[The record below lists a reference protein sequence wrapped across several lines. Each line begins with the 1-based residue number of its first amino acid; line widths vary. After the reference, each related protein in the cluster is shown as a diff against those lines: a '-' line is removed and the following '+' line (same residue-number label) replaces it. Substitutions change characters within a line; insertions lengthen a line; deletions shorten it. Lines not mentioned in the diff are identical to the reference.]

1 MSLTN
6 RQEYILGLLIKTYI
20 EDGQP
25 VGSNTLVARYSL
37 NVSSATVR
45 NEMSALDSHGMLVQL
60 HTSAGR
66 IPTEL
71 GYRYFVQRLLGEYE
85 LPSRERQM
93 IQHQFHQ
100 ARLDLDQWM
109 RLASAILARTSLGA
123 SIVTAPRP
131 RHSRFKHLQ
140 LISTQGRLVLMVL
153 VLYGGEVKQQ
163 MLTLADSLPQA
174 RLTTAADRLN
184 GLFDGLSIG
193 EIEIAG
199 QRLEMALERD
209 VSLLVLDAMRRA
221 DERAISNVY
230 RAGLT
235 NIMEDESTRP
245 ALRVLEERTR
255 LASVLSHVLDEM
267 DEDSGVRVVI
277 GGDSRWEELKNCSII
292 LSRYGVGDE
301 LMGEVAIIGPTRMSY
316 GRNISAVRYVAG
328 LMSGFVSDY
337 YVDQQLSSISGT
349 AIIDADLE
357 APNQEN
363 SIEGQDVVAPKRP
376 NISYLPTIV
385 IGIDEAYE

>member
-1 MSLTN
+1 
-6 RQEYILGLLIKTYI
+6 
-20 EDGQP
+20 GQP
-25 VGSNTLVARYSL
+25 VGSKTLVARYKL

-45 NEMSALDSHGMLVQL
+45 NEMSALDALGFLVQL

-66 IPTEL
+66 IPTER

-85 LPSRERQM
+85 LPARERQM

-109 RLASAILARTSLGA
+109 RLSSAILARTSLGA
-123 SIVTAPRP
+123 SVVTAPRP
-131 RHSRFKHLQ
+131 RYSRFKHLQ

-163 MLTLADSLPQA
+163 MLTLADSLPQT
-174 RLTTAADRLN
+174 RLTAAAERLN
-184 GLFDGLSIG
+184 AQFDGLGLS
-193 EIEIAG
+193 EIETSSP
-199 QRLEMALERD
+199 RLELALERE
-209 VSLLVLDAMRRA
+209 VALLVLDAMRRA

-255 LASVLSHVLDEM
+255 LASVLSNVLDEM
-267 DEDSGVRVVI
+267 DDDSGVRVVI
-277 GGDSRWEELKNCSII
+277 GGDGRWEELKNCSII

-301 LMGEVAIIGPTRMSY
+301 LMGEVAVIGPTRMSY

-328 LMSGFVSDY
+328 LMSSFVSDY
-337 YVDQQLSSISGT
+337 YVDQQLSSASGGL
-349 AIIDADLE
+349 IIDAEERFPQANDDGGS
-357 APNQEN
+357 N
-363 SIEGQDVVAPKRP
+363 
-376 NISYLPTIV
+376 LPTIV
-385 IGIDEAYE
+385 IGTDEDYE

>member
-25 VGSNTLVARYSL
+25 VGSKTLVARYNL

-45 NEMSALDSHGMLVQL
+45 NEMSALDSHGMLIQL

-71 GYRYFVQRLLGEYE
+71 GYQYFVQRLLGEYE
-85 LPSRERQM
+85 LPARERQM

-174 RLTTAADRLN
+174 RLTAVTDRLN
-184 GLFDGLSIG
+184 TLFDGLGIG
-193 EIEIAG
+193 EIEAMG
-199 QRLEMALERD
+199 SRLESVLERD

-328 LMSGFVSDY
+328 LMSGFVHDY
-337 YVDQQLSSISGT
+337 YVDQQMPSIHGT
-349 AIIDADLE
+349 AIIDADVAE
-357 APNQEN
+357 MTDPAPTKPERDPV
-363 SIEGQDVVAPKRP
+363 EPRP
-376 NISYLPTIV
+376 DKTYLPTIV
-385 IGIDEAYE
+385 IGIDEAL